1 MKYSELRKKIEA
13 SEARAKEL
21 AAEAIRA
28 RAELREY
35 RERVV
40 AELVRFRETRQPGA
54 LRVKFE
60 VDDRLAGANLAKILQ
75 WAEESSARELGAI
88 VIKLATRTHRREGS
102 RSVITWTLEV

>member
-54 LRVKFE
+54 LRV
-60 VDDRLAGANLAKILQ
+60 Q